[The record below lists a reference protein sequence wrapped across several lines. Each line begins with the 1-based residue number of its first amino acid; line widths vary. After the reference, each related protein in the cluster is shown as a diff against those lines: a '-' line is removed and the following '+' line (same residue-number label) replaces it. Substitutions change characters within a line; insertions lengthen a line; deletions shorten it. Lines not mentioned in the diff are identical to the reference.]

1 VGEELS
7 ASDKELL
14 ADIARFNEV
23 YAWAGWH
30 IQDKDVYQDLS
41 RILLVNSSLTNC
53 RILHASLQS
62 ARVNN
67 TQFIGVE
74 FQQAKFTNATLQGVV
89 FKDCKFLLSGFEGA
103 HLIDCVFENC
113 ELDDLNAK
121 KAIFERCR
129 FTSYSDTSGVYD
141 EASFTGCEFEGG
153 RMHNGSFFS
162 SMFQTVSMRKFTLEI
177 CVFSDLRGGDLLFE
191 EDTFDNCGFGDSRF
205 GALTLRGGEI
215 TGVTFNRFDAGPVSI
230 ENCAAAD
237 ALTVQQSDWKG
248 ARIVGCPNLS
258 ELTINKSRMVDL
270 ELERNQMEYF
280 EMKRTTVMGKSRIAD
295 CMIDGMGLDHSK
307 LIGLEMVNCLV
318 SRYLD
323 LDGVTADAVVLSGI
337 QYAPDLR
344 FSAQGVT
351 YLNGSAR
358 FRE

>member
-1 VGEELS
+1 MGEELS

-14 ADIARFNEV
+14 KDIARFNEV
-23 YAWAGWH
+23 YARAGWH

-53 RILHASLQS
+53 GILHASLHS

-67 TQFIGVE
+67 TQFTGVE

-113 ELDDLNAK
+113 ELNDLDAK
-121 KAIFERCR
+121 KAMFERCR

-141 EASFTGCEFEGG
+141 GASFTGCDFDGG

-162 SMFQTVSMRKFTLEI
+162 SMFQTVAMRKFALEK

-191 EDTFDNCGFGDSRF
+191 EDTFDRCGFGDSRF
-205 GALTLRGGEI
+205 GALTLRGGEN
-215 TGVTFNRFDAGPVSI
+215 TGVTFKRFDAGPVSI
-230 ENCAAAD
+230 ENCATAD
-237 ALTVQQSDWKG
+237 VLTVQQSEWKG
-248 ARIVGCPNLS
+248 TRIVGCPNLS
-258 ELTINKSRMVDL
+258 ELTMNKSRMVGL

-280 EMKRTTVMGKSRIAD
+280 EMKRTTVLGKSRIAN
-295 CMIDGMGLDHSK
+295 CVIDGMGLDNSK
-307 LIGLEMVNCLV
+307 LIGLEMANCRV
-318 SRYLD
+318 SRYLT
-323 LDGVTADAVVLSGI
+323 LDGVTADAVVLNGI

-344 FSAQGVT
+344 FSAR
-351 YLNGSAR
+351 A
-358 FRE
+358 